1 MKLLWFL
8 PTFGDGRYLGSAQGA
23 RDTNYAYLRQ
33 IAEAAD
39 SLGFY
44 GALLPTGRTC
54 DDSWIAAS
62 ALIPSTQQMR
72 FLIAVRINDT
82 DNGCP
87 NGRDIRPVFRW
98 QIAS

>member
-23 RDTNYAYLRQ
+23 RDTNYTYLRQ

-62 ALIPSTQQMR
+62 ALIPSTQ
-72 FLIAVRINDT
+72 RIWGRTVIDVNCGYRGVVPDSIP
-82 DNGCP
+82 P
-87 NGRDIRPVFRW
+87 N
-98 QIAS
+98 